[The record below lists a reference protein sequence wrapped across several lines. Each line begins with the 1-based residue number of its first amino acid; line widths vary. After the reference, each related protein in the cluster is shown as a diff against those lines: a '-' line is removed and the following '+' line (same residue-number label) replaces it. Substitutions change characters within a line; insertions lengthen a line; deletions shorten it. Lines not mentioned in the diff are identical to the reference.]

1 VILIYFFI
9 FNTVKKYALLFIALI
24 IGSCSSDEEKELPF
38 YVADNGVTIKARDWV
53 PVGKKADLK
62 GIVFGFN
69 GGNGTDDAISFNH
82 SVYYTSVDLPWLKN
96 VLNTYSDL
104 STLVTTKVEITNED
118 SAAGLFLRTEIKGME
133 NWDVSNWTSMYGLFD
148 SDKPVKS
155 DLSYWDVSNVKDFR
169 LAMQLENI
177 NPNINNWDVSKATN
191 MSGFF
196 SDSSNN
202 KYIEGIDLSG
212 WDVSKVTNCGGFF
225 GSIINWPE
233 SKKPNFT
240 NCNPD

>member
-1 VILIYFFI
+1 M
-9 FNTVKKYALLFIALI
+9 KKLLLLLLFISLV
-24 IGSCSSDEEKELPF
+24 SCSPDEEKELPF
-38 YVADNGVTIKARDWV
+38 YVAENGVTIKARDWV
-53 PVGKKADLK
+53 PIGKKADLK
-62 GIVFGFN
+62 GIVAGFN
-69 GGNGTDDAISFNH
+69 GKNGGPDFISFNH
-82 SVYYTSVDLPWLKN
+82 SVYYTAVDLAWLKN

-104 STLVTTKVEITNED
+104 SVLVTTKVEITNED

-148 SDKPVKS
+148 SDKPIKS
-155 DLSYWDVSNVKDFR
+155 DLSYWDVSNVEDFR
-169 LAMQLENI
+169 LAMQLETI

-196 SDSSNN
+196 NTSSENR
-202 KYIEGIDLSG
+202 YIEGMDLSG
-212 WDVSKVTNCGGFF
+212 WDVSKVTNCEGFF
-225 GSIINWPE
+225 GSITNWPE

>member
-1 VILIYFFI
+1 M
-9 FNTVKKYALLFIALI
+9 KKYTLLFVALLIV
-24 IGSCSSDEEKELPF
+24 SCSSDDEIELPF
-38 YVADNGVTIKARDWV
+38 YVDDNGVTIKAKDWV
-53 PVGKKADLK
+53 TVGTTADLK

-69 GGNGTDDAISFNH
+69 GGNGGTDLVSFNH
-82 SVYYTSVDLPWLKN
+82 SIYYTAVDLAWLKN

-104 STLVTTKVEITNED
+104 STLVTTKVEITNEA
-118 SAAGLFLRTEIKGME
+118 SAKGLFLRTEIKGME

-148 SDKPVKS
+148 SDKPIKS
-155 DLSYWDVSNVKDFR
+155 DLSYWDVSNVEDFR
-169 LAMQLENI
+169 LAMQLETT

-196 SDSSNN
+196 SASSENN
-202 KYIEGIDLSG
+202 YIEGMDLSG
-212 WDVSKVTNCGGFF
+212 WDVSKVTNCGNFF
-225 GSIINWPE
+225 GGITNWPE

>member
-1 VILIYFFI
+1 MKKLILL
-9 FNTVKKYALLFIALI
+9 LLFISFV
-24 IGSCSSDEEKELPF
+24 SCSPDEEKELPF

-69 GGNGTDDAISFNH
+69 GGNGGTDLVSFNH

>member
-1 VILIYFFI
+1 MKKLILL
-9 FNTVKKYALLFIALI
+9 LLFISFV
-24 IGSCSSDEEKELPF
+24 SCSPDEEKELPF

-53 PVGKKADLK
+53 PIGKKADLK

-69 GGNGTDDAISFNH
+69 GGNGGTDLVSFNH
-82 SVYYTSVDLPWLKN
+82 SVYYTAVDLAWLKN

-104 STLVTTKVEITNED
+104 STLVTTKVEITNEA
-118 SAAGLFLRTEIKGME
+118 SATGLFSRTEIKGME
-133 NWDVSNWTSMYGLFD
+133 NWDVSNWTSMNGLFD
-148 SDKPVKS
+148 SDRPIKS
-155 DLSYWDVSNVKDFR
+155 DLRYWDVSNIEDFR
-169 LAMQLENI
+169 LGMQLENI

-196 SDSSNN
+196 STSSGD
-202 KYIEGIDLSG
+202 KYIEGMDLSG
-212 WDVSKVTNCGGFF
+212 WDVSKVTNCDGFF
-225 GSIINWPE
+225 GGITNWPE

>member
-1 VILIYFFI
+1 MKKLILL
-9 FNTVKKYALLFIALI
+9 LLFISVI
-24 IGSCSSDEEKELPF
+24 FSCSDDNEKDLPF

-53 PVGKKADLK
+53 PIGKKADLK

-69 GGNGTDDAISFNH
+69 GGNGGTDLVSFNH
-82 SVYYTSVDLPWLKN
+82 SVYYTSVDLAWLKN

-104 STLVTTKVEITNED
+104 STLVTTKVEITNKA
-118 SAAGLFLRTEIKGME
+118 SATGLFSRTEIKGME
-133 NWDVSNWTSMYGLFD
+133 NWDVSNWTSMYGLFN
-148 SDKPVKS
+148 SDRPIKS
-155 DLSYWDVSNVKDFR
+155 DLSYWDVSNVEDFR
-169 LAMQLENI
+169 LAMQLETT

-196 SDSSNN
+196 SDSSEN
-202 KYIEGIDLSG
+202 KYIEGMDLSG
-212 WDVSKVTNCGGFF
+212 WDVSKVTNCDGFF
-225 GSIINWPE
+225 GGITNWPE

>member
-1 VILIYFFI
+1 M
-9 FNTVKKYALLFIALI
+9 KKLVLFLLFISFVF
-24 IGSCSSDEEKELPF
+24 SCSVDDEKELPF

-53 PVGKKADLK
+53 PIGKKADLK

-69 GGNGTDDAISFNH
+69 GGNGGTDLVSFNH
-82 SVYYTSVDLPWLKN
+82 SVYYTAVDLAWLKN

-104 STLVTTKVEITNED
+104 STLVTTKVEITSVD

-148 SDKPVKS
+148 SDKPIKS
-155 DLSYWDVSNVKDFR
+155 DLSYWDVSNVEDFR
-169 LAMQLENI
+169 LAMQLETTD
-177 NPNINNWDVSKATN
+177 PNINNWDVSKATN

-196 SDSSNN
+196 STSSEN
-202 KYIEGIDLSG
+202 KYIEGMDLSE
-212 WDVSKVTNCGGFF
+212 WNVSKVTNCSGFF
-225 GSIINWPE
+225 GGITNWPE

-240 NCNPD
+240 NCSSD

>member
-1 VILIYFFI
+1 MKKFLLI
-9 FNTVKKYALLFIALI
+9 LLFIPLL
-24 IGSCSSDEEKELPF
+24 SCSPDDNKELPF

-53 PVGKKADLK
+53 PIGKKADLK
-62 GIVFGFN
+62 GIVAGFN
-69 GGNGTDDAISFNH
+69 GKNGGPDFISFNH
-82 SVYYTSVDLPWLKN
+82 SVYYTAVDLAWLKS

-104 STLVTTKVEITNED
+104 SVLVTTKVEITNED

-148 SDKPVKS
+148 SDKPIKS
-155 DLSYWDVSNVKDFR
+155 DLSYWDVSNVEDFR
-169 LAMQLENI
+169 LVMQLENI
-177 NPNINNWDVSKATN
+177 NPNINNWVVSKATN

-202 KYIEGIDLSG
+202 KYIEGMDLSG
-212 WDVSKVTNCGGFF
+212 WDVSKVTNCDGFF
-225 GSIINWPE
+225 GGITNWPE

-240 NCNPD
+240 NCNPN